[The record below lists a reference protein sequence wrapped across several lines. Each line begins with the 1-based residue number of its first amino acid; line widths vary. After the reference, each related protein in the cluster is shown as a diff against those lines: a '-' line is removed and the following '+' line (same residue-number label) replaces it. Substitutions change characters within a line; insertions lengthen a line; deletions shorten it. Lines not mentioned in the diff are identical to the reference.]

1 MNYKFTHFTKKY
13 SEIAI
18 VVILILL
25 LALAAVLRF
34 EEARSVS
41 MEPDAEV
48 TKTEAAAEDSKTG
61 KTTAEEAST
70 AAGEESSSSEA
81 GEESSSLEAGELSK
95 DAEAASD
102 SGEKP
107 DLLELYDP
115 ETRIKIMK
123 VNGSEATVVMF
134 STTELEEDTYYDLYV
149 IEKRD
154 GVWERSAYIRTI
166 QMPATKKFREG
177 KYSYY
182 SDAVTIG
189 QLSDKTIYQL
199 IPHNEKNNHSSVPFW
214 TRLT

>member
-1 MNYKFTHFTKKY
+1 MA
-13 SEIAI
+13 S
-18 VVILILL
+18 
-25 LALAAVLRF
+25 
-34 EEARSVS
+34 
-41 MEPDAEV
+41 DAEV
-48 TKTEAAAEDSKTG
+48 TNTEAAAEESKTG
-61 KTTAEEAST
+61 KTEAE
-70 AAGEESSSSEA
+70 GSSSSEA
-81 GEESSSLEAGELSK
+81 GEESSSSESGEESSSSEAGELSK

-107 DLLELYDP
+107 ALLELYDP

-177 KYSYY
+177 KYRYY
-182 SDAVTIG
+182 SDAVKIG

-199 IPHNEKNNHSSVPFW
+199 IPHNEENNHSSVPFW

>member
-1 MNYKFTHFTKKY
+1 MA
-13 SEIAI
+13 S
-18 VVILILL
+18 
-25 LALAAVLRF
+25 
-34 EEARSVS
+34 
-41 MEPDAEV
+41 DAEV
-48 TKTEAAAEDSKTG
+48 TNTEAAAEESSYEAAGEESKTG

-70 AAGEESSSSEA
+70 AAAEESSSS
-81 GEESSSLEAGELSK
+81 EAGELSK

-102 SGEKP
+102 SAEKP
-107 DLLELYDP
+107 ALLELYDP

-182 SDAVTIG
+182 SDAVKIG

-199 IPHNEKNNHSSVPFW
+199 IPHNEEINHCSVPFW

>member
-18 VVILILL
+18 LVVLIFLL
-25 LALAAVLRF
+25 VLAAVLRF

-48 TKTEAAAEDSKTG
+48 TKTEVAAEESSYET
-61 KTTAEEAST
+61 
-70 AAGEESSSSEA
+70 AGEESISS
-81 GEESSSLEAGELSK
+81 EAGELSK

-102 SGEKP
+102 SGEEP

-177 KYSYY
+177 KYRYY
-182 SDAVTIG
+182 SDAVKIG
-189 QLSDKTIYQL
+189 QLSDRTIYQL
-199 IPHNEKNNHSSVPFW
+199 IPHNEENNHSSVPFW

>member
-18 VVILILL
+18 LVVLIFLL
-25 LALAAVLRF
+25 VLAAVLRF
-34 EEARSVS
+34 EEARNVS
-41 MEPDAEV
+41 MASDAEV
-48 TKTEAAAEDSKTG
+48 TKTEAAAEESSSAAGEESKTG
-61 KTTAEEAST
+61 KT
-70 AAGEESSSSEA
+70 AAEESSSA
-81 GEESSSLEAGELSK
+81 AGELSK

-102 SGEKP
+102 SAEKP

-177 KYSYY
+177 KYRYY
-182 SDAVTIG
+182 SDAVKIE

-199 IPHNEKNNHSSVPFW
+199 IPHNEEINHCSVPFW

>member
-70 AAGEESSSSEA
+70 AA

>member
-18 VVILILL
+18 LVVLIFLL
-25 LALAAVLRF
+25 VLAAVLRF

-48 TKTEAAAEDSKTG
+48 TKTEVAAEESRYET
-61 KTTAEEAST
+61 
-70 AAGEESSSSEA
+70 AGEESISS
-81 GEESSSLEAGELSK
+81 EAGELSK

-102 SGEKP
+102 SGEEP

-177 KYSYY
+177 KYRYY
-182 SDAVTIG
+182 SDAVKIG
-189 QLSDKTIYQL
+189 QLSDRTIYQL
-199 IPHNEKNNHSSVPFW
+199 IPHNEENNHSSVPFW

>member
-1 MNYKFTHFTKKY
+1 
-13 SEIAI
+13 
-18 VVILILL
+18 
-25 LALAAVLRF
+25 
-34 EEARSVS
+34 

-70 AAGEESSSSEA
+70 AA

>member
-48 TKTEAAAEDSKTG
+48 TKTEAAAEDSKPG

-70 AAGEESSSSEA
+70 AA